1 MCAPHARMFGED
13 NSVFLRTYRHAV
25 CGRWRYK
32 QTIMANMYPGFGN
45 FYSFVP
51 PFLRTGNNFGC
62 TAFVLSLYRLIN
74 SGRLPKTVTTGCRQ
88 TDGGSDADGKTSHGL
103 HYVLVREGTFDRLLW
118 GRLRTGHS
126 HDWCD
131 FTFSATKAIF
141 YPREGVGPGCAS
153 PMEYHAA
160 LTDGLKSLPG
170 GLEVMWQLANFDFDK
185 FVDSFMDR
193 DEFTHMSSERL
204 WCYEYDPSLEGLYVK
219 CTYKTKLNDK
229 ATADKAEWKPHMP
242 PNESGKPPSSLRA
255 HPQLHAAALLCRNCS
270 TPLRSAAHRCNRR
283 APQVGM
289 GQTGRA

>member
-1 MCAPHARMFGED
+1 MAELDDKLGSWWNFLPMPENMRFGKETSSRCVCTPCTH
-13 NSVFLRTYRHAV
+13 NSLFLRIRRHAV

-32 QTIMANMYPGFGN
+32 QTVMANMYPGFGN

-62 TAFVLSLYRLIN
+62 TAFVVSLYRLIN

-242 PNESGKPPSSLRA
+242 PNESGRPPSS
-255 HPQLHAAALLCRNCS
+255 HPQLHAAALLC
-270 TPLRSAAHRCNRR
+270 AAT
-283 APQVGM
+283 VGL
-289 GQTGRA
+289 

>member
-1 MCAPHARMFGED
+1 LTLSACL
-13 NSVFLRTYRHAV
+13 VRH
-25 CGRWRYK
+25 RWRYK
-32 QTIMANMYPGFGN
+32 QTVMANLYPGFGN
-45 FYSFVP
+45 FYSLVP

-62 TAFVLSLYRLIN
+62 TAFVASLYRLIS
-74 SGRLPKTVTTGCRQ
+74 SGRLPKSVTTGFRQ

-131 FTFSATKAIF
+131 FTFSAAKNIF

-160 LTDGLKSLPG
+160 LTDGLKKLPG

-193 DEFTHMSSERL
+193 DEFTQMSSERL
-204 WCYEYDPSLEGLYVK
+204 WCYEYDPSLRDLYVK
-219 CTYKTKLNDK
+219 CTFKSKLNDK
-229 ATADKAEWKPHMP
+229 ATAEKAEWKPHMP
-242 PNESGKPPSSLRA
+242 PNESGKPLTPRVCACCRRHTTQATVRTELLTSVLCHRALQVGKRQTRRASSL
-255 HPQLHAAALLCRNCS
+255 
-270 TPLRSAAHRCNRR
+270 
-283 APQVGM
+283 
-289 GQTGRA
+289 

>member
-1 MCAPHARMFGED
+1 MPENMRFGKDTSSRYVCTPCTHVYGED
-13 NSVFLRTYRHAV
+13 NARFFLCVRRHAV

-62 TAFVLSLYRLIN
+62 TAFVVSLYRLIS

-131 FTFSATKAIF
+131 FTFSATKSIF

-160 LTDGLKSLPG
+160 LIDGLKTLPG

-229 ATADKAEWKPHMP
+229 ATANKAEWKPHMP
-242 PNESGKPPSSLRA
+242 PNESSKSPHSMHTA
-255 HPQLHAAALLCRNCS
+255 HRGSPVPQL
-270 TPLRSAAHRCNRR
+270 
-283 APQVGM
+283 
-289 GQTGRA
+289 